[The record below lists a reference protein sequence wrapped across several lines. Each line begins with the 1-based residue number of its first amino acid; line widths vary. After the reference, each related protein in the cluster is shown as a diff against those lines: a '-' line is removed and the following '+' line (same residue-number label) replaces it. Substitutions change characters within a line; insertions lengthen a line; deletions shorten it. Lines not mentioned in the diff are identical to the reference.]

1 LKLTLALNHALTAL
15 FHFEDFTIDEL
26 WEIAVDMYE
35 SDGLAADAEAEAH
48 LKKHIKF
55 LYDNRDRFF
64 GNARSIRKIVEKS
77 TRNHELRMAGLS
89 KKQRTKKMMST
100 LNIDDVK
107 EFDPSRIKPGI
118 EKLWGISLEDKV

>member
-1 LKLTLALNHALTAL
+1 MEQFLEANPGLKSRFDRT

-55 LYDNRDRFF
+55 LNPQA
-64 GNARSIRKIVEKS
+64 ARQ
-77 TRNHELRMAGLS
+77 TYFWNLLRV
-89 KKQRTKKMMST
+89 KCV
-100 LNIDDVK
+100 NIT
-107 EFDPSRIKPGI
+107 F
-118 EKLWGISLEDKV
+118 LC